1 MCWIKWSHCL
11 VYQIES
17 KLCVDLVPASHYR
30 TVPHYIAARWT
41 RGDSRQK
48 KKPQKTVYI
57 QKINSIC
64 YVCLRLLSPYGE
76 DFFFFAFNQINKH
89 TCTVTFY
96 KSFFSQEKNVTFAIY
111 FQNLRKWIIINVK
124 FSRINRSLVRFT

>member
-11 VYQIES
+11 VFQIES

-48 KKPQKTVYI
+48 KTPENRVYPKNKFYMLCMFKTSFTI
-57 QKINSIC
+57 W
-64 YVCLRLLSPYGE
+64 RR
-76 DFFFFAFNQINKH
+76 FFFFAFNQINKH

>member
-1 MCWIKWSHCL
+1 MLNKVITLL

-30 TVPHYIAARWT
+30 TVPHYIAAWWT
-41 RGDSRQK
+41 RGDSRK
-48 KKPQKTVYI
+48 KKTPRKPCI
-57 QKINSIC
+57 SKKINSIC

-76 DFFFFAFNQINKH
+76 GFFFAFNQINKH